1 MTTILWKIPGT
12 SVSSRGA
19 DAFPLDGQLVVS
31 KDTGMIPVQASV
43 LARNVGNRGIDEM
56 SPETAKPRMFGIPD
70 S

>member
-1 MTTILWKIPGT
+1 MTTILWKIPRT

-19 DAFPLDGQLVVS
+19 DAFPKRWSARRFEGHRN
-31 KDTGMIPVQASV
+31 DTCAGI
-43 LARNVGNRGIDEM
+43 VGNRGIDEM